1 MAKKN
6 LLFEIG
12 LEDLPAKNLNIFS
25 EKIKKNIE
33 NNFLK
38 NQITFRSID
47 NFYTNLRLVF
57 FVNDIEENIIKQKIK
72 AKVASADFPQGD
84 DFSDLKLSA

>member
-25 EKIKKNIE
+25 EKIKKNLE
-33 NNFLK
+33 KNLNNNNVKFKSVNNF
-38 NQITFRSID
+38 F
-47 NFYTNLRLVF
+47 TNIRLVF
-57 FVNDIEENIIKQKIK
+57 IVNEVQENIIIPKKN
-72 AKVASADFPQGD
+72 
-84 DFSDLKLSA
+84 

>member
-25 EKIKKNIE
+25 EKIKKNIGDSFL
-33 NNFLK
+33 NNNINFS
-38 NQITFRSID
+38 SID
-47 NFYTNLRLVF
+47 NFFTNIRLTF
-57 FVNDIEENIIKQKIK
+57 TVNNIEESIKIPK
-72 AKVASADFPQGD
+72 
-84 DFSDLKLSA
+84 